1 MTVGSS
7 VIRSIAFDL
16 DDTLLDTSAILIPSA
31 AKRACELMLEAGLQ
45 CSLGE
50 CLQMRQELSV
60 LHSHTEI
67 FSRIIQRFG
76 ARDQEKAMEG
86 ALGAFYNPF
95 VPAHLPLLSGAL
107 ENIEKLKKN
116 YNLYLVTMG
125 SFEGQSKKIK
135 SLDIEKHF
143 KKIFIVDSL
152 SGNRKESAFR
162 EILNEEG
169 HAPEALLSFGNRLT
183 SEIRDGKKVGAK
195 TCYFAYG
202 EHVGEKPQVPE
213 DYPDYT
219 IYHHR
224 ELIPQCGL

>member
-1 MTVGSS
+1 MHVRT
-7 VIRSIAFDL
+7 IAFDL

-31 AKRACELMLEAGLQ
+31 AKRACESMLEAGLQ
-45 CSLGE
+45 CSLSE

-60 LHSHTEI
+60 ANSHTEI
-67 FSRIIQRFG
+67 FSQIIDRFG
-76 ARDQEKAMEG
+76 AADPQQAMRG
-86 ALGAFYNPF
+86 AIESFYNPF

-107 ENIEKLKKN
+107 ENLERLKKN
-116 YNLYLVTMG
+116 YALYLVTMG
-125 SFEGQSKKIK
+125 SREGQKKKIAA
-135 SLDIEKHF
+135 LDIEKHF

-169 HAPEALLSFGNRLT
+169 HAADGLLCVGNRLS
-183 SEIRDGKKVGAK
+183 SEIRDGKRAGAK

-202 EHVGEKPQVPE
+202 EHVGEKPQFPE
-213 DYPDYT
+213 DHPDYT

>member
-1 MTVGSS
+1 M
-7 VIRSIAFDL
+7 IA
-16 DDTLLDTSAILIPSA
+16 
-31 AKRACELMLEAGLQ
+31 AGLQ

-50 CLQMRQELSV
+50 CLQLRQELSV

-67 FSRIIQRFG
+67 FNRILDNYGATDRSR
-76 ARDQEKAMEG
+76 AMEG
-86 ALGAFYNPF
+86 ALDAFYNPF

-107 ENIEKLKKN
+107 DNLEKLKKN

-125 SFEGQSKKIK
+125 SPEGQKRKIA

-152 SGNRKESAFR
+152 SGHRKEEAFR
-162 EILNEEG
+162 EILREEG
-169 HAPEALLSFGNRLT
+169 HAPEELLSVGNRLT
-183 SEIRDGKKVGAK
+183 SEIRDGKKVGAT

-202 EHVGEKPQVPE
+202 EHVGEKAVVPE
-213 DYPDYT
+213 DHPDFT

-224 ELIPQCGL
+224 ELIAACGL

>member
-1 MTVGSS
+1 MHVRT
-7 VIRSIAFDL
+7 IAFDL

-31 AKRACELMLEAGLQ
+31 AKRACESMISAGLH
-45 CSLGE
+45 CTLGE

-60 LHSHTEI
+60 MHSHTQI
-67 FSRIIQRFG
+67 FSSIITRFG
-76 ARDQEKAMEG
+76 ATHPDKAIQG
-86 ALGAFYNPF
+86 AIDAFYNPF

-107 ENIEKLKKN
+107 ENLERLKKN

-125 SFEGQSKKIK
+125 SLEGQKKKIAA
-135 SLDIEKHF
+135 LDIEKHF

-152 SGNRKESAFR
+152 SGNRKESAFK
-162 EILNEEG
+162 EILREEA
-169 HAPEALLSFGNRLT
+169 HAPEELLSVGNRLS
-183 SEIRDGKKVGAK
+183 SEIRDGKKVGAQ

-202 EHVGEKPQVPE
+202 EHVGEKPQIPE
-213 DYPDYT
+213 DHPDYT